1 MKANQ
6 IEVVFT
12 QDCEIFKKGDKHSFV
27 KSTASALVNQE
38 KVAKYSTEK
47 KQEVKKSKTK

>member
-12 QDCEIFKKGDKHSFV
+12 EDCEIFKKGGKHSFV
-27 KSTASALVNQE
+27 KSIASALVNQE
-38 KVAKYSTEK
+38 KVAKYSIK
-47 KQEVKKSKTK
+47 KEQEVKKSKTK